1 MYYQALDCSTKKL
14 SMSHLK
20 LWVAVVSMGN
30 SGIGTYKKIPRA
42 VVDNHRTELV
52 VGIELV
58 VGTGGLELLSGDF
71 WGLIVLSAG
80 NEL

>member
-1 MYYQALDCSTKKL
+1 MLVVVYYQALDCSTKKL

-52 VGIELV
+52 VR
-58 VGTGGLELLSGDF
+58 TGGLELLSGDF
-71 WGLIVLSAG
+71 WGFGLSTG
-80 NEL
+80 DEH

>member
-1 MYYQALDCSTKKL
+1 
-14 SMSHLK
+14 MSHLK

-52 VGIELV
+52 VR
-58 VGTGGLELLSGDF
+58 TGGLELLSGVF
-71 WGLIVLSAG
+71 WGFVLSAG
-80 NEL
+80 NEH

>member
-1 MYYQALDCSTKKL
+1 MLVVVYYQALDCSTKKL

-52 VGIELV
+52 VR
-58 VGTGGLELLSGDF
+58 TGGLELLSGVF
-71 WGLIVLSAG
+71 GGLIVLSAG
-80 NEL
+80 NEH